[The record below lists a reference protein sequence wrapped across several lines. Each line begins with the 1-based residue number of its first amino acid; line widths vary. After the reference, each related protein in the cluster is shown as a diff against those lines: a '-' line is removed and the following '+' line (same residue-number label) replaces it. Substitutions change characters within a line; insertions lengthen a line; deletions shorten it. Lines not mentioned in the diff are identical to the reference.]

1 MRKFQSS
8 LIACCSLGLLVS
20 LWSCQVDKPNAT
32 SIGLRP
38 VNGIYVDTVQAPDA
52 NASYAICIYDKA
64 GLRKEPTQRRY
75 NSEGKENYMETIR
88 YGEIVEYLGET
99 EIVERERTTYIKVRL
114 QDDQEGWAFEYAFEQ
129 NAQRGAMI
137 QSSPLYRRPDLMTLR
152 DDTLKPGEIV
162 AVIQRQGDWL
172 QVSGRNKGK
181 KGWIQVRD
189 NVSLREKD
197 VYIALLY
204 HKAKEP
210 PESTRVERLSNV
222 LDDPQA
228 SGSLLKGLVEQNLT
242 VLKEK
247 QAKEKEESENTAKA
261 EESVMHQKPN
271 EGGEKNELTDASA
284 QEKLQI
290 TAPEVSIHSS
300 PEEAENPASV
310 LGVLVQGSVCNVL
323 QQGERTTFG
332 NADDYWYQVEHQG
345 KEGWVFGSQTSLRLL
360 N

>member
-8 LIACCSLGLLVS
+8 LIACCSLGLLFS
-20 LWSCQVDKPNAT
+20 FWSCQVDKPNGT
-32 SIGLRP
+32 PIGLRP
-38 VNGIYVDTVQAPDA
+38 VNGIYVDTLQASAADT
-52 NASYAICIYDKA
+52 SYAICIYDKA
-64 GLRKEPTQRRY
+64 GLRKEPTTRRY
-75 NSEGKENYMETIR
+75 TSEGKENYLETIR

-99 EIVERERTTYIKVRL
+99 KVVERERTTYIRVRL
-114 QDDQEGWAFEYAFEQ
+114 QDDQEGWTFEYAFEQ
-129 NAQRGAMI
+129 NAQRGTMI

-172 QVSGRNKGK
+172 HVSGRNKGK

-204 HKAKEP
+204 HKAKES
-210 PESTRVERLSNV
+210 PEAVRIERLSNV
-222 LDDPQA
+222 LNDPQA
-228 SGSLLKGLVEQNLT
+228 SGSLLKDLVEQNLNL
-242 VLKEK
+242 VKEK
-247 QAKEKEESENTAKA
+247 EAKEKEEADNTAKA
-261 EESVMHQKPN
+261 EESVLNQQKH
-271 EGGEKNELTDASA
+271 EKNELAQEAAS
-284 QEKLQI
+284 EKLQI

-300 PEEAENPASV
+300 PEEAENPESV
-310 LGVLVQGSVCNVL
+310 LGILVQGSVCNVL
-323 QQGERTTFG
+323 QQGKRTTFG

-345 KEGWVFGSQTSLRLL
+345 QEGWVFGSQTSLRIL